1 MAPANVLETSQ
12 TDRQLLLFDDL
23 RQAER
28 RAVSSR
34 VASVVAHLIG
44 TPLHVIA
51 GRAALIR
58 SAPDDPGV
66 VENAR
71 RIEAQVDRLARRI
84 RALIDYLTA
93 PEPNP
98 LPESAESV
106 LASALAL
113 YVPVARERGVTLE
126 TTGSALQEASVD
138 GTSALI
144 VLTSL
149 LSLATRV
156 TPRGETC
163 VLRHSGAAD
172 GHLLLEIDVPGLIVP
187 ESRLDTLEPPDHMEN
202 TSVEQLQVLSVSS
215 VIARRAGGNIE
226 VLPGEPGRATIRYTL
241 ALLS

>member
-1 MAPANVLETSQ
+1 MAQANVLAARQ

-34 VASVVAHLIG
+34 VAAVVAHLIG

-71 RIEAQVDRLARRI
+71 RIEEQVDRLARRI

-93 PEPNP
+93 PEPAAF
-98 LPESAESV
+98 PESAEFV
-106 LASALAL
+106 LVSALAL
-113 YVPVARERGVTLE
+113 YAPVARERGVTLE
-126 TTGSALQEASVD
+126 RSKGSPQETTVD

-156 TPRGETC
+156 APQGATC
-163 VLRHSGAAD
+163 VVRDSVAAN
-172 GHLLLEIDVPGLIVP
+172 GLLLVEIDVPGLGVP
-187 ESRLDTLEPPDHMEN
+187 ATRLDTLEPPDHPEN
-202 TSVEQLQVLSVSS
+202 TSAEELQVLSVSS
-215 VIARRAGGNIE
+215 AIARRAGGKIE
-226 VLPGEPGRATIRYTL
+226 VFSGELGQATIRYTL
-241 ALLS
+241 ATLS

>member
-1 MAPANVLETSQ
+1 MLP
-12 TDRQLLLFDDL
+12 
-23 RQAER
+23 
-28 RAVSSR
+28 
-34 VASVVAHLIG
+34 G
-44 TPLHVIA
+44 GP

-66 VENAR
+66 AENAR
-71 RIEAQVDRLARRI
+71 RIEAQVERLAHRI

-93 PEPNP
+93 PEPNV
-98 LPESAESV
+98 LPESAGSV

-113 YVPVARERGVTLE
+113 YGPVARERGVTLE
-126 TTGSALQEASVD
+126 TSNGSLEETNVD

-156 TPRGETC
+156 AQRGETC
-163 VLRHSGAAD
+163 VLRQSRPTD
-172 GHLLLEIDVPGLIVP
+172 GHLLFEIDVPGLGVP
-187 ESRLDTLEPPDHMEN
+187 ESRLDTLEPPDHLEN
-202 TSVEQLQVLSVSS
+202 ASVEQLQVLSVSS

-226 VLPGEPGRATIRYTL
+226 VLAGEPGRATIRYTL

>member
-1 MAPANVLETSQ
+1 MTQAKVLEAPE

-58 SAPDDPGV
+58 SAPDDAGV
-66 VENAR
+66 AENAR

-93 PEPNP
+93 PEPNA

-113 YVPVARERGVTLE
+113 YTPVARERGVTLE
-126 TTGSALQEASVD
+126 TSGGSLQEANVD

-156 TPRGETC
+156 APRGEIC
-163 VLRHSGAAD
+163 ALRHTRAAD
-172 GHLLLEIDVPGLIVP
+172 GRLLLELDVPGLGVP
-187 ESRLDTLEPPDHMEN
+187 ASRLDTLEPPDHLEGA
-202 TSVEQLQVLSVSS
+202 SVEELQVLSVSS
-215 VIARRAGGNIE
+215 MIARRAGGNIE
-226 VLPGEPGRATIRYTL
+226 VVAGEPGRVTIRYTL